1 MVEYYKTDK
10 GYYFKKTKNN
20 KVSRIS
26 LKEYLKSN
34 NQKGGNKNQL
44 IVKVYNHL
52 IKNKIIVDK
61 LNNENQL
68 LITNNVANVQSIKTN
83 LFYSHLFDINDK
95 AQPIYIPG
103 EYSLDILKKY
113 FEININIDINGNI
126 SDIKLGNGSDNNSE
140 YKYNKTNIDPL
151 NPLYQL
157 LYDELYDISRIW
169 SSVMNI
175 FTSQKNFIILPILIN
190 YENGGGHQS
199 VLIFDKFNKKIYP
212 FDPNDTSDESI
223 VFKIANDIKNKIKL
237 DDYDL
242 VSSDNVCGDIIMS
255 QNTPRNTENWRYK
268 CPISGYK
275 CIAGKGYC
283 VQITFYYINFIV
295 NNFEADNDL
304 NSEFIQTLILTDVDT
319 RNMSI
324 QEFGNFID
332 NKNIDINTNVNDV
345 INVFHLYQ
353 YFKIKEWLIS
363 KGLNPNMVNVIK

>member
-212 FDPNDTSDESI
+212 FDPNDISDESI

>member
-1 MVEYYKTDK
+1 
-10 GYYFKKTKNN
+10 
-20 KVSRIS
+20 
-26 LKEYLKSN
+26 
-34 NQKGGNKNQL
+34 
-44 IVKVYNHL
+44 
-52 IKNKIIVDK
+52 
-61 LNNENQL
+61 
-68 LITNNVANVQSIKTN
+68 
-83 LFYSHLFDINDK
+83 
-95 AQPIYIPG
+95 
-103 EYSLDILKKY
+103 
-113 FEININIDINGNI
+113 
-126 SDIKLGNGSDNNSE
+126 
-140 YKYNKTNIDPL
+140 
-151 NPLYQL
+151 
-157 LYDELYDISRIW
+157 
-169 SSVMNI
+169 MNI